1 MAIRILG
8 GKYRSR
14 LLRTPPG
21 HDTRPTRAMVR
32 EAVFNMLQG
41 QVQHASALDV
51 FAGSGSMGFEA
62 LSRGAESVVFCD
74 RRQEAIRVIRDN
86 ARILGC
92 EQQVCLLQGA
102 WLTSL
107 RTLGKEEIKFDLIFL
122 DPPYKMD
129 VSEVLGSV
137 AKEGL
142 LHEEGVVVLEQG
154 THDDDWMP
162 VGFKVFK
169 QRRYGTTRIYLLTP
183 GS

>member
-21 HDTRPTRAMVR
+21 HDTCPTRGMVR

-41 QVQHASALDV
+41 QMRHASALDV

-92 EQQVCLLQGA
+92 EQQVCLLKGA
-102 WLTSL
+102 WQTSL
-107 RTLGKEEIKFDLIFL
+107 RIL
-122 DPPYKMD
+122 
-129 VSEVLGSV
+129 
-137 AKEGL
+137 
-142 LHEEGVVVLEQG
+142 
-154 THDDDWMP
+154 
-162 VGFKVFK
+162 
-169 QRRYGTTRIYLLTP
+169 QRGNQV
-183 GS
+183 